1 MMKTAVLPT
10 DSLAKNPQTFA
21 PDLIYVNLGN
31 LVLALILVGYP
42 FSASITQ
49 ILGSGSSEINIAFR
63 AIHILLSLS
72 LFAMSFARKHF
83 VLDRLVI
90 LFFAIYAIRLWW
102 DLSYSAL
109 PDIARDFQF
118 FIAVTVVP
126 VMAMA
131 GSTQWYS
138 ERLCIYYTTFIGGL
152 AGVFIAYNL
161 ASGPILALEPEI
173 NQRAT
178 LELLNPI
185 SIGYHGLFIALAAII
200 LLLRYR
206 TLKATILAIPI
217 GILGMYLLIVSASR
231 GPFVALLAGLVVIGL
246 ASKRANGVYAVA
258 AAIIIALVSIFGLP
272 EVISNRFIEVGQDE
286 SSLQRIYTLE
296 LAIEHASQNPLFGY
310 AYIEPITARYPHNLI
325 AEAGMALGLIGLVMV
340 GWMQISLLFN
350 AWKAARDNQWF
361 IPFIAGAMFANA
373 WISGSLWGS
382 ALFFAT
388 LWLVRDQKRVSTI
401 HPNFY
406 KA

>member
-1 MMKTAVLPT
+1 MKTTVLQTYP
-10 DSLAKNPQTFA
+10 LAKHPSASA

-31 LVLALILVGYP
+31 LVFALTLVGYP
-42 FSASITQ
+42 LSASITQ
-49 ILGSGSSEINIAFR
+49 ILGGGSSEINVAFR
-63 AIHILLSLS
+63 AVHILLSLS
-72 LFAMSFARKHF
+72 LFVLSLARKNF
-83 VLDRLVI
+83 VLDKLVI
-90 LFFAIYAIRLWW
+90 LFFAIYTIRLSW
-102 DLSYSAL
+102 DLSYSFL

-118 FIAVTVVP
+118 FIAVTLVP
-126 VMAMA
+126 VLAMA

-138 ERLCIYYTTFIGGL
+138 ERLCIYYTAFIGGL
-152 AGVFIAYNL
+152 AGILIAFNL
-161 ASGPILALEPEI
+161 ARGPIVALAPEI

-185 SIGYHGLFIALAAII
+185 SIGYHGLFMALAAAI

-206 TLKATILAIPI
+206 TLKATIIAIPI
-217 GILGMYLLIVSASR
+217 GILGIYLLIASASR

-246 ASKRANGVYAVA
+246 ASKRANGAYAVA

-272 EVISNRFIEVGQDE
+272 EVLSNRFIEVGQDQ
-286 SSLQRIYTLE
+286 SSLERIYTLE
-296 LAIEHASQNPLFGY
+296 LAIDHALQNPLFGY

-325 AEAGMALGLIGLVMV
+325 VEAGMALGLIGVVMV
-340 GWMQISLLFN
+340 GWMQISLLLN
-350 AWKAARDNQWF
+350 AWSAARDNQWF

-373 WISGSLWGS
+373 WISGSLWGA

-388 LWLVRDQKRVSTI
+388 LWLVRDQKRMSTI